1 MAKGDFMNE
10 NETLGGQL
18 REVQRLLWIM
28 ATALYDE
35 VTGHGLRA
43 NLLRLW
49 IVAGV
54 ALVVVSLLAR

>member
-1 MAKGDFMNE
+1 MATN

-18 REVQRLLWIM
+18 REIQRLLYVM

-54 ALVVVSLLAR
+54 VLVVAEMLER

>member
-1 MAKGDFMNE
+1 M
-10 NETLGGQL
+10 NETLGDQL

-35 VTGHGLRA
+35 ATGHGLRA

-54 ALVVVSLLAR
+54 VLLAWDLLANG